1 MATFLL
7 VHGAWHGAWCWKH
20 LVAALEARGHQAFAI
35 DLPGNGEDTLPL
47 GEVTLENC
55 GQRVVDAAA
64 GLSERP
70 ILVGHSM
77 GGGVISTAAEL
88 RPDVFQRLVY
98 LTAFLP
104 IDGKSLAEISE
115 DPTNEVLPKTLVYND
130 DGISA
135 SINPEYL
142 RKAFYEDCSEGDIAF
157 AQANLCDQALAP
169 FVTPLKISEARYGS
183 VPRDFIACRQDE
195 AITYALQQKMMA
207 AVPCEN
213 VGTLDTSHSPFFSA
227 PDVVAELLIDFAG

>member
-20 LVAALEARGHQAFAI
+20 LVAELEARGHRTHAI

-47 GEVTLENC
+47 AEVTLENC
-55 GQRVVDAAA
+55 AERVVDAAA
-64 GLSERP
+64 LLPERP

-88 RPDVFQRLVY
+88 RPEVFRRLVY

-104 IDGKSLAEISE
+104 IDGKSLLEISE

-130 DGISA
+130 DRISA
-135 SINPEYL
+135 GINPEYL
-142 RKAFYEDCSEGDIAF
+142 RKAFYADCSEEDIAY
-157 AQANLCDQALAP
+157 AQANLCTQALAP
-169 FVTPLKISEARYGS
+169 FVTPLKVSGARYGS
-183 VPRDFIACRQDE
+183 VPRDFITCRQDE

-213 VGTLDTSHSPFFSA
+213 VGTLESSHSPFFSA
-227 PDVVAELLIDFAG
+227 PQVVADLLIDFAR

>member
-1 MATFLL
+1 MAVFLL

-20 LVAALEARGHQAFAI
+20 LVAELEARGHRAHAI
-35 DLPGNGEDTLPL
+35 DLPGNGEDTLPVV
-47 GEVTLENC
+47 EVTLANC
-55 GQRVVDAAA
+55 AGRVVDAAA
-64 GLSERP
+64 SLPERP

-88 RPDVFQRLVY
+88 RSEVFRRLVY

-104 IDGKSLAEISE
+104 IDGKSLVEISE
-115 DPTNEVLPKTLVYND
+115 DPTNEVLSKTLVYND

-135 SINPEYL
+135 SINPDYL
-142 RKAFYEDCSEGDIAF
+142 RRAFYADCSEEDIAF
-157 AQANLCDQALAP
+157 AQANLCVQALAP
-169 FVTPLKISEARYGS
+169 FVTPLKISHARYGS

-195 AITYALQQKMMA
+195 AITYALQRQMMD

-213 VGTLDTSHSPFFSA
+213 VGTLETSHSPFFSA
-227 PDVVAELLIDFAG
+227 PEAVADLLIDFAR